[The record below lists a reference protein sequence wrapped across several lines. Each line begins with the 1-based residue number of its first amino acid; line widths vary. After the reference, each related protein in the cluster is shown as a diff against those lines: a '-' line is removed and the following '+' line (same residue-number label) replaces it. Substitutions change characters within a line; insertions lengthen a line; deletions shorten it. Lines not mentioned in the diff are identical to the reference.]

1 MNTTTPPRP
10 IPSAAPSPTRVLD
23 HLDAEWSRLGVD
35 RRNVALLRGWRLSDP
50 RFGAHHT
57 PDDLVA
63 AIRTESPQLSTLRCH
78 ALLGQVEASPFASR
92 CLLQTMIP
100 GLGGIVKSW
109 IGQVERDPSIADRV
123 AAYRLDVEVVSAAHV
138 AIREWAGT
146 EREYPIR
153 RMLVRARQLSKYR
166 LDRETRHHDVSA
178 PFEVDVAA
186 TPSADASASSER
198 LLGVLSDAVEVG
210 VLSKAEAKLIAES
223 RCLDRPICDLAAE
236 FGMSERTLRRH
247 RMTAE
252 RTLIESAPALR
263 AA

>member
-1 MNTTTPPRP
+1 
-10 IPSAAPSPTRVLD
+10 
-23 HLDAEWSRLGVD
+23 
-35 RRNVALLRGWRLSDP
+35 
-50 RFGAHHT
+50 
-57 PDDLVA
+57 
-63 AIRTESPQLSTLRCH
+63 
-78 ALLGQVEASPFASR
+78 
-92 CLLQTMIP
+92 MIP

-109 IGQVERDPSIADRV
+109 IGQVERDPAIADRV

-186 TPSADASASSER
+186 PPADTSASSER
-198 LLGVLSDAVEVG
+198 LLAVLSDAVEVG
-210 VLSKAEAKLIAES
+210 VLSKADAKLIAES
-223 RCLDRPICDLAAE
+223 RCLDRPIRDLAAE

-247 RMTAE
+247 RMMAE
-252 RTLIESAPALR
+252 RTLIESTPALR